1 MLEDMSI
8 EKQLNAVGMMNEL
21 FVLLFTFMK
30 EKLLSK
36 LVSKITRMK
45 AP

>member
-8 EKQLNAVGMMNEL
+8 EKQLNAVGLMNEFIRL
-21 FVLLFTFMK
+21 ITFMK